1 MKTKKFGVIKLA
13 LFVLGLWILVLYSL
27 PLLGRILNA
36 GNIFGILLGALLII
50 TSALFDRIVS
60 IVVILWRSKIWKII
74 ISILCIFVI
83 FFFSVFGITYKSIVD
98 YAQYT
103 ATNETTVIVL
113 GCKVDGD
120 RPSLMLKW
128 RCDVAAKY
136 LLEHPDAVAILSGG
150 QGSDENISEAECMYN
165 LITEQGVSTD
175 RLYVEDKSTSTN
187 ENIANS
193 KKIIDDNNLSS
204 DIAIATSDYH
214 EKRASIIA
222 KKNGLN
228 ASSIPAY
235 GDKYSRTTFF
245 TREVFGVWVQY
256 LK

>member
-1 MKTKKFGVIKLA
+1 MKKRIKQFTKIALA
-13 LFVLGLWILVLYSL
+13 VLGAWVLVLYTL
-27 PLLGRILNA
+27 PLFGRILNA
-36 GNIFGILLGALLII
+36 GNIFGIALGVGII
-50 TSALFDRIVS
+50 AISILFDRIVS
-60 IVVILWRSKIWKII
+60 LAVVLWRNRIGKII
-74 ISILCIFVI
+74 ISLICII
-83 FFFSVFGITYKSIVD
+83 AIGFFSIFGITYKSIVD

-103 ATNETTVIVL
+103 ANDEPTVIVL

-128 RCDVAAKY
+128 RCDVASKY
-136 LLEHPDAVAILSGG
+136 LLDNPNAVAILSGG
-150 QGSDENISEAECMYN
+150 QGPDENMSEAECMLG
-165 LITEQGVSTD
+165 LITEQGISSD
-175 RLYVEDKSTSTN
+175 RLYIEDQSTSTE

-193 KKIIDDNNLSS
+193 KKIIEENNLST